1 MNGDVQKDGDEN
13 GEVDEEQ
20 ALGDDGIR
28 EEGKGGGEGEGRRRR
43 DRRKVNK

>member
-1 MNGDVQKDGDEN
+1 MKGDAQKDGDEN
-13 GEVDEEQ
+13 GEVDEGQ
-20 ALGDDGIR
+20 ALEDDGIR